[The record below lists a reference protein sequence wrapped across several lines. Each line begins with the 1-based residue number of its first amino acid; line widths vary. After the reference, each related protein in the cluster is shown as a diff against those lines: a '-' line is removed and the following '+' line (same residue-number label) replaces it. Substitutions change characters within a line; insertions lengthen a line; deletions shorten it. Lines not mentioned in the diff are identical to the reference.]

1 MKTFP
6 QLWIEELR
14 ILRSWSLDPA
24 AEVRRIAFRR
34 GLNIIWAQAS
44 HTDQQELPGFGGH
57 AAGKTSLCRL
67 LRFVLGEPHYG
78 SRFMRDRILNAFE
91 NGWVVAKV
99 WVGDNSWIVA
109 RPFRSSLHPK
119 SCPAE
124 AIERIFSTE
133 EAPGRYDDFRTAV
146 HAAVMADFPL
156 SEFPSEQEPI
166 TFAHLLEWLARDQEC
181 RLSGLLDWRH
191 TSSNHES
198 PGMSAE
204 QRRFLIRATLG
215 LVNDIVRKEI
225 EKRHKLEVELTKI
238 PDDNAYQKRSLQEHL
253 TALRKALASED
264 LPDVVESLFVD
275 TVKRLAIAERDA
287 AFAPI
292 DKQTLALNLPQLRA
306 KLSDLNLELGAK
318 RYQET
323 EIKNHLKNLNTRFQE
338 AQRDGKQASYD
349 KFWETLKP
357 TDEYCKI
364 PIAIARFR
372 CPLRHEFE
380 PEASP
385 APINQDFQAQA
396 QEARLQIQNVE
407 KNLQP
412 LTASCQK
419 LTAEVQR
426 QTQTI
431 AAAES
436 RRDQLQ
442 KDRNAVEQAHTLTV
456 FRAEQ
461 AVQACKTIET
471 LEQRQKN
478 LEHDIEE
485 SKKRQDALQKR
496 QAKQIAD
503 FSTLFESTLKA
514 FLGSEIEASCR
525 FTREEIDLKANYHG
539 ELTSAA
545 IDTLKT
551 IAFDVAALRSG
562 ILETSHHPGILIFDS
577 PREADMHP
585 TPYQRIFHH
594 LKSLETG
601 DNNAPFQVIL
611 TTTEP
616 PPAAFLQTQALI
628 LQLDAS
634 TKEGRVYRTD
644 FV

>member
-1 MKTFP
+1 MKTSP

-67 LRFVLGEPHYG
+67 LRFVLGEQHYG
-78 SRFMRDRILNAFE
+78 SRFMRDRILNSFE

-99 WVGDNSWIVA
+99 WVGNTSWIVA

-124 AIERIFSTE
+124 TIETIFSTE
-133 EAPGRYDDFRTAV
+133 EAPGRYDDFREVV
-146 HAAVMADFPL
+146 HAAVMAAFPL

-166 TFAHLLEWLARDQEC
+166 SFAHLLEWLARDQEC

-191 TSSNHES
+191 PSSNHDS

-204 QRRFLIRATLG
+204 QRRFLIRATLD
-215 LVNDIVRKEI
+215 LVDDIVRKEI

-253 TALRKALASED
+253 SALRKALASED
-264 LPDVVESLFVD
+264 LPDVGESLFVD
-275 TVKRLAIAERDA
+275 AVKCLAMAQRDA

-292 DKQTLALNLPQLRA
+292 DKQTKALNLPQLRA
-306 KLSDLNLELGAK
+306 KLNDLNKDLGAK
-318 RYQET
+318 NYQET
-323 EIKNHLKNLNTRFQE
+323 EIKDHLKNLNTRFQE

-357 TDEYCKI
+357 TDQYCSI

-372 CPLRHEFE
+372 CPLRQEFE
-380 PEASP
+380 PEALP

-396 QEARLQIQNVE
+396 QEARLQIQSVE
-407 KNLQP
+407 KNLLP
-412 LTASCQK
+412 LTAACQK
-419 LTAEVQR
+419 LAAEVER

-436 RRDQLQ
+436 RREQLQ
-442 KDRNAVEQAHTLTV
+442 KDRNTVEQTHTLTV

-461 AVQACKTIET
+461 AVQACKIIET

-478 LEHDIEE
+478 LEFDIEE

-514 FLGSEIEASCR
+514 FLGTGIEASCR
-525 FTREEIDLKANYHG
+525 FTREEIDLKADYHG

-551 IAFDVAALRSG
+551 IAFDIAALRSG
-562 ILETSHHPGILIFDS
+562 IHETSHHPRFIVFDS

-585 TPYQRIFHH
+585 TPYQHIFHH
-594 LKSLETG
+594 LKSLETD
-601 DNNAPFQVIL
+601 DNTSPFQVII

-616 PPAAFLQTQALI
+616 PPTVMQKDREVI
-628 LQLDAS
+628 LTLDAS
-634 TKEGRVYRTD
+634 TKDGRLFKTD
-644 FV
+644 FR